1 LVVVV
6 RRGLAFGDFGSDDLL
21 YFGLGEGMSF
31 RLRGAEA
38 GYGASKRGPP
48 VPGAGV
54 DSTGT
59 ALALSIA
66 DRAVRSADTAIVSRA
81 RSASRRAS

>member
-1 LVVVV
+1 MVIGV

-31 RLRGAEA
+31 RLRGTEA
-38 GYGASKRGPP
+38 GYGAGEMGPP
-48 VPGAGV
+48 LPAEGV

-66 DRAVRSADTAIVSRA
+66 DRAVRSADTAKSIGGMA
-81 RSASRRAS
+81 GPGRS